1 MDAPPTLAA
10 LMVLAA
16 DLTAGDVAAIII
28 AVLLAIAVVGLL
40 LVLRSLARTLASL
53 RVTVDELRTN
63 TVPLVADLHDTVKS
77 ANAEL
82 ERVDGLL
89 VTAESIGATV
99 DSASRLA
106 YLAFSNPMIKAAAF
120 AAGTGRVVRRMRR
133 DGR

>member
-1 MDAPPTLAA
+1 
-10 LMVLAA
+10 MVLAA

-28 AVLLAIAVVGLL
+28 AGLLAIAVVGLL

>member
-1 MDAPPTLAA
+1 
-10 LMVLAA
+10 MVLAA

-120 AAGTGRVVRRMRR
+120 AAGTGRAVRRIRR
-133 DGR
+133 ER

>member
-1 MDAPPTLAA
+1 
-10 LMVLAA
+10 MVLAA

-77 ANAEL
+77 ANVEL

>member
-1 MDAPPTLAA
+1 MLAG

-16 DLTAGDVAAIII
+16 EVTAGDVAAIII

-40 LVLRSLARTLASL
+40 FVLRSLAATLASL
-53 RVTVDELRTN
+53 RTTVDELRKN
-63 TVPLVADLHDTVKS
+63 TVPLVNDLHDTVKA
-77 ANAEL
+77 ANIEL

-89 VTAESIGATV
+89 GTAENIGATV

-106 YLAFSNPMIKAAAF
+106 YLALSNPVIKAAAL

-133 DGR
+133 DR